1 MMVKVGLN
9 NVKSVRLGSM
19 NVSRLML
26 GDRKVWP
33 EARLDLSPDTIWLLR
48 ANDWTDYVEILS
60 NVEWH
65 VG

>member
-1 MMVKVGLN
+1 MIKTGLKDVDTIKIGSAKVS
-9 NVKSVRLGSM
+9 KI
-19 NVSRLML
+19 ML

-33 EARLDLSPDTIWLLR
+33 KAHLSISPDIIWLLR